1 MDTYCVFGH
10 PIEHS
15 KSPWIHARFAQLTDQ
30 DLVYHKT
37 LAPLDGFAN
46 SLHAFQ
52 IQGGKGCNVTL
63 PFKPQAAALATH
75 CSPRVS
81 LAQACNTLKFDGST
95 LYGENTDGLGLVTDL
110 VRNAGCQ
117 LKGQS
122 ILLMGAGGAAAGVLV
137 PLLSEKPRQLWVCN
151 RTVDKATQLVQRHAT
166 LATEQGVD
174 CQAMSLQHE
183 GLFSQSFDVVINA
196 TSSSLQQGQV
206 PVPPSVLQSGGMACD
221 LMYGPAA
228 QGFMQWATAG
238 GAQARDGLG
247 MLVEQAAES
256 FYVWRGVRP
265 PTAPVLAE
273 LRALLAPA

>member
-30 DLVYHKT
+30 SLVYHKT
-37 LAPLDGFAN
+37 QAPLDGFAN
-46 SLHAFQ
+46 SVHAFQ
-52 IQGGKGCNVTL
+52 SQGGKGCNVTL
-63 PFKPQAAALATH
+63 PFKTEAAALATH

-81 LAQACNTLKFDGST
+81 LAQACNTLKFDGQT
-95 LYGENTDGLGLVTDL
+95 IYGENTDGLGLVTDL
-110 VRNAGCQ
+110 LRNASCQ
-117 LKGQS
+117 LEGKS
-122 ILLMGAGGAAAGVLV
+122 ILLIGAGGAAAGVLG
-137 PLLSEKPRQLWVCN
+137 PLLCEKPRQLWVSN
-151 RTVDKATQLVQRHAT
+151 RTVDKATELVQRHAQ
-166 LATEQGVD
+166 LAAEQGVD
-174 CQAMSLQHE
+174 CQALSLQHE

-196 TSSSLQQGQV
+196 SSSSLHQGEV
-206 PVPPSVLQSGGMACD
+206 PVPHSVLKQGGMACD

-228 QGFMQWATAG
+228 QGFMQWASAH

-256 FYVWRGVRP
+256 FFVWRGVRP

-273 LRALLAPA
+273 LRALLAQA

>member
-30 DLVYHKT
+30 NLVYHKT

-63 PFKPQAAALATH
+63 PFKTQAAALATH

-122 ILLMGAGGAAAGVLV
+122 ILLMGAGGAAAGVLG

-151 RTVDKATQLVQRHAT
+151 RTVDKATQLVHRHAT
-166 LATEQGVD
+166 LAAEQGVD

>member
-30 DLVYHKT
+30 SLVYHKT
-37 LAPLDGFAN
+37 KAPLDGFAN

-52 IQGGKGCNVTL
+52 HQGGKGCNVTL
-63 PFKPQAAALATH
+63 PFKTEAAALATH
-75 CSPRVS
+75 CSPRVL
-81 LAQACNTLKFDGST
+81 LAQACNTLKFDGQT
-95 LYGENTDGLGLVTDL
+95 IHGENTDGLGLVTDL

-117 LKGQS
+117 LKGKS
-122 ILLMGAGGAAAGVLV
+122 VLLIGAGGASAGVLG
-137 PLLSEKPRQLWVCN
+137 PLLCEKPRQLWVCN
-151 RTVDKATQLVQRHAT
+151 RTAVKATELVQRHAT
-166 LATEQGVD
+166 LASEQGVD
-174 CQAMSLQHE
+174 CQALSLQHE

-196 TSSSLQQGQV
+196 SSSSLHQGEV
-206 PVPPSVLQSGGMACD
+206 PVPHSVLKQGGMACD

-228 QGFMQWATAG
+228 QSFMQWATAH

-273 LRALLAPA
+273 LRALLSQS

>member
-46 SLHAFQ
+46 SLLAFQ
-52 IQGGKGCNVTL
+52 IQGDKGCNVTL
-63 PFKPQAAALATH
+63 PFKTQAAALATH

-122 ILLMGAGGAAAGVLV
+122 ILLMGAGGAAAGVLG

-166 LATEQGVD
+166 LAAEQGVD

>member
-63 PFKPQAAALATH
+63 PFKTQAAALATH

-122 ILLMGAGGAAAGVLV
+122 ILLMGAGGAAAGVLG

-151 RTVDKATQLVQRHAT
+151 RTVDKATQLVHRHAT
-166 LATEQGVD
+166 LAAEQGVD

-206 PVPPSVLQSGGMACD
+206 PVPPSVIQSGGMACD

>member
-15 KSPWIHARFAQLTDQ
+15 KSPWIHARFAQLTGQ

-63 PFKPQAAALATH
+63 PFKTQAAALATH
-75 CSPRVS
+75 CSPRVN

-122 ILLMGAGGAAAGVLV
+122 ILLMGAGGAAAGVLG

-166 LATEQGVD
+166 LAAEQGVD

-256 FYVWRGVRP
+256 FHVWRGVRP

>member
-63 PFKPQAAALATH
+63 PFKTQAAALATH

-122 ILLMGAGGAAAGVLV
+122 ILLMGAGGAAAGVLG

-166 LATEQGVD
+166 LAAEQGVD
-174 CQAMSLQHE
+174 CQAMGLQHE

>member
-30 DLVYHKT
+30 SLVYHKT
-37 LAPLDGFAN
+37 KAPLDGFAN

-52 IQGGKGCNVTL
+52 HQGGKGCNVTL
-63 PFKPQAAALATH
+63 PFKTEAAALATH
-75 CSPRVS
+75 CSPRVL
-81 LAQACNTLKFDGST
+81 LAQACNTLKFDGQT
-95 LYGENTDGLGLVTDL
+95 IHGENTDGLGLVTDL

-117 LKGQS
+117 LKGKS
-122 ILLMGAGGAAAGVLV
+122 VLLIGAGGASAGVLG
-137 PLLSEKPRQLWVCN
+137 PLLCEKPRQLWVCN
-151 RTVDKATQLVQRHAT
+151 RTAEKATELVQRHAT
-166 LATEQGVD
+166 LASEQEVD
-174 CQAMSLQHE
+174 CQALSLQHE

-196 TSSSLQQGQV
+196 SSSSLHQGEV
-206 PVPPSVLQSGGMACD
+206 PVPHSVLKQGGMACD

-228 QGFMQWATAG
+228 QSFMQWATAH

-273 LRALLAPA
+273 LRALLAQS

>member
-63 PFKPQAAALATH
+63 PFKTQAAALATH

-122 ILLMGAGGAAAGVLV
+122 ILLMGAGGAAAGVLG

-151 RTVDKATQLVQRHAT
+151 RTIDKATQLVQRHAT
-166 LATEQGVD
+166 LAAEQGVD

>member
-63 PFKPQAAALATH
+63 PFKTQAAALATH

-122 ILLMGAGGAAAGVLV
+122 ILLMGAGGAAAGVLG

-166 LATEQGVD
+166 LAAEQGVD

-265 PTAPVLAE
+265 PTAPVLTE

>member
-63 PFKPQAAALATH
+63 PFKTQAAALATH

-122 ILLMGAGGAAAGVLV
+122 ILLMGAGGAAAGVLG

-166 LATEQGVD
+166 LAAKQGVD

-228 QGFMQWATAG
+228 EGFMQWATAG

>member
-30 DLVYHKT
+30 SLVYHKT
-37 LAPLDGFAN
+37 KAPLDGFAN

-52 IQGGKGCNVTL
+52 SQGGKGCNVTL
-63 PFKPQAAALATH
+63 PFKTEAAALATH
-75 CSPRVS
+75 CSPRVR
-81 LAQACNTLKFDGST
+81 LAQACNTLKFDGQT
-95 LYGENTDGLGLVTDL
+95 IYGENTDGLGLVTDL

-117 LKGQS
+117 LEGKS
-122 ILLMGAGGAAAGVLV
+122 VLLIGAGGAAAGVLG
-137 PLLSEKPRQLWVCN
+137 PLLCEKPRQLWVTN
-151 RTVDKATQLVQRHAT
+151 RTVDKATQLVQRHAA
-166 LATEQGVD
+166 LSAAEGVD
-174 CQAMSLQHE
+174 CQALSLQHE
-183 GLFSQSFDVVINA
+183 WLFSQSFDVVINA
-196 TSSSLQQGQV
+196 SSSSLHQGEV
-206 PVPPSVLQSGGMACD
+206 PVPHSVLKQAGMACD

-228 QGFMQWATAG
+228 QGFMQWAAAH

-256 FYVWRGVRP
+256 FHVWRGVRP

-273 LRALLAPA
+273 LRALLAQA

>member
-63 PFKPQAAALATH
+63 PFKTQAAALATH

-122 ILLMGAGGAAAGVLV
+122 ILLMGAGGAAAGVLG

-166 LATEQGVD
+166 LAAEQGVD

-206 PVPPSVLQSGGMACD
+206 PVPPSVLQSGGLACD

>member
-30 DLVYHKT
+30 DFVYHKT

-63 PFKPQAAALATH
+63 PFKTQAAALATH

-122 ILLMGAGGAAAGVLV
+122 ILLMGAGGAAAGVLG

-166 LATEQGVD
+166 LAAEQGVD

>member
-1 MDTYCVFGH
+1 M
-10 PIEHS
+10 
-15 KSPWIHARFAQLTDQ
+15 
-30 DLVYHKT
+30 
-37 LAPLDGFAN
+37 
-46 SLHAFQ
+46 HAFQ

-63 PFKPQAAALATH
+63 PFKTQAAALATH

-117 LKGQS
+117 LIGQS
-122 ILLMGAGGAAAGVLV
+122 ILLMGAGGAAAGVLG

-166 LATEQGVD
+166 LAAEQGVD

>member
-63 PFKPQAAALATH
+63 PFKTQAAALATH

-122 ILLMGAGGAAAGVLV
+122 ILLMGAGGAAAGVLG

-166 LATEQGVD
+166 LAAEQGVD

-206 PVPPSVLQSGGMACD
+206 PVPPSVIQSGGMACD

>member
-15 KSPWIHARFAQLTDQ
+15 KSPWIHARFAQLTGQ

-63 PFKPQAAALATH
+63 PFKTQAAALATH
-75 CSPRVS
+75 CSPRVN

-122 ILLMGAGGAAAGVLV
+122 ILLMGAGGAAAGVLG

-151 RTVDKATQLVQRHAT
+151 RTVDKATQLVQRHAS
-166 LATEQGVD
+166 LAAEQGVD

-256 FYVWRGVRP
+256 FHVWRGVRP

>member
-52 IQGGKGCNVTL
+52 IQGGKCCNVTL
-63 PFKPQAAALATH
+63 PFKTQAAALATH

-122 ILLMGAGGAAAGVLV
+122 ILLMGAGGAAAGVLG

-166 LATEQGVD
+166 LAAEQGVD

>member
-63 PFKPQAAALATH
+63 PFKTQAAALATH

-117 LKGQS
+117 LIGQS
-122 ILLMGAGGAAAGVLV
+122 ILLMGAGGAAAGVLG

-166 LATEQGVD
+166 LAAEQGVD

>member
-63 PFKPQAAALATH
+63 PFKTQAAALATH

-122 ILLMGAGGAAAGVLV
+122 ILLMGAGGATAGVLG

-166 LATEQGVD
+166 LAAEQGVD

>member
-63 PFKPQAAALATH
+63 PFKTQAAALATH

-122 ILLMGAGGAAAGVLV
+122 ILLMGAGGAAAGVLG

-166 LATEQGVD
+166 LAAEQGVD

-221 LMYGPAA
+221 LMYGPPA

>member
-15 KSPWIHARFAQLTDQ
+15 KSPWIHARFAQLTGQ

-63 PFKPQAAALATH
+63 PFKTQAAALATH

-122 ILLMGAGGAAAGVLV
+122 ILLMGAGGAAAGVLG

-151 RTVDKATQLVQRHAT
+151 RTVDKATQLVQRHAS
-166 LATEQGVD
+166 LAAEQGVD

-256 FYVWRGVRP
+256 FHVWRGVRP

>member
-63 PFKPQAAALATH
+63 PFKTQAAALATH

-122 ILLMGAGGAAAGVLV
+122 ILLMGAGGAAAGVLG

-151 RTVDKATQLVQRHAT
+151 RTVDKATQLVHRHAT
-166 LATEQGVD
+166 LAAEQGVD

-256 FYVWRGVRP
+256 FHVWRGVRP

>member
-1 MDTYCVFGH
+1 M
-10 PIEHS
+10 
-15 KSPWIHARFAQLTDQ
+15 
-30 DLVYHKT
+30 
-37 LAPLDGFAN
+37 
-46 SLHAFQ
+46 
-52 IQGGKGCNVTL
+52 
-63 PFKPQAAALATH
+63 
-75 CSPRVS
+75 S

-122 ILLMGAGGAAAGVLV
+122 ILLMGAGGAAAGVLG

-166 LATEQGVD
+166 LAAEQGVD

-206 PVPPSVLQSGGMACD
+206 PVPPSVLQSGGLACD

-247 MLVEQAAES
+247 MLVEEAAES

>member
-30 DLVYHKT
+30 SLVYHKT
-37 LAPLDGFAN
+37 KAPLDGFAN

-52 IQGGKGCNVTL
+52 NQGGKGCNVTL
-63 PFKPQAAALATH
+63 PFKTEAAALATH
-75 CSPRVS
+75 CSPRVL
-81 LAQACNTLKFDGST
+81 LAQACNTLKFDGQT
-95 LYGENTDGLGLVTDL
+95 IYGENTDGLGLVTDL

-117 LKGQS
+117 LEGKS
-122 ILLMGAGGAAAGVLV
+122 VLLIGAGGAASGVLG
-137 PLLSEKPRQLWVCN
+137 PLLCEKPRQLWVTN
-151 RTVDKATQLVQRHAT
+151 RTVDKATSLVQRHAT
-166 LATEQGVD
+166 LASEQGVD
-174 CQAMSLQHE
+174 CQALSLQHE

-196 TSSSLQQGQV
+196 SSSSLHQGEV
-206 PVPPSVLQSGGMACD
+206 PVPHSVLKQGGMACD

-228 QGFMQWATAG
+228 QGFMQWANAH

-273 LRALLAPA
+273 LRALLAQS

>member
-63 PFKPQAAALATH
+63 PFKTQAAALATH

-122 ILLMGAGGAAAGVLV
+122 ILLMGAGGAAAGVLG

-166 LATEQGVD
+166 LAAEQGVD

-206 PVPPSVLQSGGMACD
+206 PVPPSVLQSGDMACD

>member
-46 SLHAFQ
+46 SLLAFQ

-63 PFKPQAAALATH
+63 PFKTQAAALATH

-122 ILLMGAGGAAAGVLV
+122 ILLMGAGGAAAGVLG

-166 LATEQGVD
+166 LAAEQGVD

>member
-63 PFKPQAAALATH
+63 PFKTQAAALATH

-122 ILLMGAGGAAAGVLV
+122 ILLMGAGGAAAGVLG

-166 LATEQGVD
+166 LAAEQGVD

-228 QGFMQWATAG
+228 QGFMQWATTG

>member
-63 PFKPQAAALATH
+63 PFKTQAAALATH

-122 ILLMGAGGAAAGVLV
+122 ILLMGAGGAAAGVLG

-151 RTVDKATQLVQRHAT
+151 RTVDKATQLVHRHAT
-166 LATEQGVD
+166 LAAEQGVD

>member
-63 PFKPQAAALATH
+63 PFKSQAAALATH

-122 ILLMGAGGAAAGVLV
+122 ILLMGAGGAAAGVLG

-166 LATEQGVD
+166 LAAEQGVD

>member
-1 MDTYCVFGH
+1 
-10 PIEHS
+10 
-15 KSPWIHARFAQLTDQ
+15 
-30 DLVYHKT
+30 
-37 LAPLDGFAN
+37 
-46 SLHAFQ
+46 
-52 IQGGKGCNVTL
+52 
-63 PFKPQAAALATH
+63 
-75 CSPRVS
+75 
-81 LAQACNTLKFDGST
+81 
-95 LYGENTDGLGLVTDL
+95 
-110 VRNAGCQ
+110 
-117 LKGQS
+117 
-122 ILLMGAGGAAAGVLV
+122 
-137 PLLSEKPRQLWVCN
+137 
-151 RTVDKATQLVQRHAT
+151 
-166 LATEQGVD
+166 
-174 CQAMSLQHE
+174 
-183 GLFSQSFDVVINA
+183 LFSQSFDVVINA

>member
-1 MDTYCVFGH
+1 MDNYCVFGH

-63 PFKPQAAALATH
+63 PFKTQAAALATH

-122 ILLMGAGGAAAGVLV
+122 ILLMGAGGAAAGVLG

-166 LATEQGVD
+166 LAAEQGVD

>member
-30 DLVYHKT
+30 NLVYHKT

-63 PFKPQAAALATH
+63 PFKTQAAALATH

-122 ILLMGAGGAAAGVLV
+122 ILLMGAGGAAAGVLG

-166 LATEQGVD
+166 LAAEQGVD

>member
-1 MDTYCVFGH
+1 
-10 PIEHS
+10 
-15 KSPWIHARFAQLTDQ
+15 
-30 DLVYHKT
+30 
-37 LAPLDGFAN
+37 
-46 SLHAFQ
+46 
-52 IQGGKGCNVTL
+52 
-63 PFKPQAAALATH
+63 
-75 CSPRVS
+75 
-81 LAQACNTLKFDGST
+81 
-95 LYGENTDGLGLVTDL
+95 
-110 VRNAGCQ
+110 
-117 LKGQS
+117 
-122 ILLMGAGGAAAGVLV
+122 
-137 PLLSEKPRQLWVCN
+137 LSEKPRQLWVCN

-166 LATEQGVD
+166 LAAEQGVD